1 MMSERSTRVQRVES
15 EMLQILSLHL
25 QNLGAPLPCYASITA
40 IEAQGD
46 LRTARVYFRLV
57 GDQSAVDE
65 GKKLLTH
72 ERGTFQRRIAKELK
86 TKFCPVLKFEYGV
99 APVNPDED
107 HIERLLENLRQP
119 KRFED

>member
-1 MMSERSTRVQRVES
+1 MMSRSTRVHRVES

-25 QNLGAPLPCYASITA
+25 QQSMAAPLPCYASITA

-57 GDQSAVDE
+57 GEKPAVE
-65 GKKLLTH
+65 GAKKILNH
-72 ERGTFQRRIAKELK
+72 ERGGFQRRIAKDLK

-99 APVNPDED
+99 APANPEED
-107 HIERLLENLRQP
+107 HIERLLENLRQT

>member
-1 MMSERSTRVQRVES
+1 
-15 EMLQILSLHL
+15 MLHILSHHLH
-25 QNLGAPLPCYASITA
+25 QNLGAPLPCYAAITA

-57 GDQSAVDE
+57 GELPAVE
-65 GKKLLTH
+65 TAKKVLTN
-72 ERGTFQRRIAKELK
+72 ERGNFQKQIAKELK

-99 APVNPDED
+99 APVDPEAD
-107 HIERLLENLRQP
+107 HIDRLLENLRRP